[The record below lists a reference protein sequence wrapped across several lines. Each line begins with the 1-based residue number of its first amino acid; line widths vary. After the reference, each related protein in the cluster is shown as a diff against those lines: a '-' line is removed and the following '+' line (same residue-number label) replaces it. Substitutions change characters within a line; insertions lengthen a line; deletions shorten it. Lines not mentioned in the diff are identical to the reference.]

1 MKLANIDLKGLN
13 TYASHRSV
21 QENYLLDCNNVV
33 CDKAGVIST
42 RRGFSFLD
50 DALVNCKKI
59 FSAIQN
65 IFVNADSKL
74 YYDGGGTFTQVTF
87 PNTSTIDAND
97 SNQKIQI
104 EDQNKS
110 LYFNGKRVS
119 SETNNPIDKKIKK
132 LSTVTSNVMNAG
144 LEAPINLALV
154 ASASGSFA
162 ANESIAVRVFY
173 QYTDENNYLV
183 TSPVSERVVGI
194 NDTGAAAKFTL
205 SFQIPNQLMDR
216 PVNIYYAVSNTVTNP
231 VVPDDNLFWGTN
243 TLVTSAVNINSGLN
257 SVFTVSEII
266 ERTSISDPVDLYTNS
281 QQQGIL
287 QNNDPP
293 VCSVDL
299 ETYQGYTF
307 YGNLIDRLLKRVY
320 SIDIP
325 INGVAIVLDGISY
338 TRKATSN
345 YAAHEFSGT
354 TTAEQILDLCRCVTA
369 TQTKYKMSIEPL
381 ITLGIEIWTPK
392 AQYPVTGLP
401 WYIKST
407 HFGVRIYCL
416 QEFYGGGFGNT
427 VLQIYNTTTSTWE
440 PDSAAAS
447 DISSLSCVG
456 AYNGKVYV
464 LAGGDSY
471 GGYTISATTK
481 IYDIVN
487 NSWTTG
493 TTFPGSPAYGQMSCV
508 DDTTGIIYVFGG
520 FKSTGSISA
529 EAWSYDTNT
538 DTWTALTNI
547 TAGKYSGGCVYDNG
561 SIYVI
566 AGFSA
571 LNTTTATMY
580 RYDIGANTW
589 STMTAMTAARG
600 ACAAA
605 VKNGA
610 IYVTGG
616 TATGTWM
623 DNSMTPPDYWAT
635 IGTGTNT
642 MYVYSI
648 GGASWSTSTDTI
660 LESIWTHDMTVV
672 GNAMYIVGGMTTNN
686 TYRFAGT
693 NFVDNNYATL
703 SERYQF
709 GGVYALLQERFIGEG
724 VDIPYTSSY
733 ISDENFTGSTSPL
746 YRFEQKNTVQF
757 SKQGQ
762 PEAVPFFNNFQCGS
776 ASYDILRLSAL
787 RSSLMILKTDGIY
800 QLNGV
805 SPETFSVQQLDPT
818 FVLIAPQSLAKL
830 NNEIY
835 CLTNKGVVAIN
846 ESGAKIIS
854 YPIKDLI
861 DYDVAQVANLKTDIN
876 GTAYEDDYRYILTIN
891 DKTYTYN
898 YVSDQW
904 TIWFSGKSD
913 IASWTVFNSNLY
925 YLDSTRAYKE
935 RKTLTSADF
944 QDENNAGIDASIK
957 FNNLELNPG
966 NMMDVIAMQI
976 LQRTQSNL
984 TASITPDNNF
994 NSGTLF
1000 TQLLDKYVVRVMFP
1014 NECRKAFYFRPL
1026 IEWNTEVAATP
1037 GTFSDLQLEGLDFDY
1052 DETQSNIK

>member
-42 RRGFSFLD
+42 RRGFSFFN
-50 DALVNCKKI
+50 DALVSCKKI

-74 YYDGGGTFTQVTF
+74 YYDGGAGTFTQVTF

-119 SETNNPIDKKIKK
+119 SETGNPVDKKIKK
-132 LSTVTSNVMNAG
+132 LSRVSSNVVNAG
-144 LEAPINLALV
+144 LEAPINLSLTLLTGQLGQIPANN
-154 ASASGSFA
+154 SFA
-162 ANESIAVRVFY
+162 IRVFY
-173 QYTDENNYLV
+173 QYTDANDFLITSQVSDRIVGTNTSGSAAAFELKFQIPVQYLD
-183 TSPVSERVVGI
+183 RVVGI
-194 NDTGAAAKFTL
+194 
-205 SFQIPNQLMDR
+205 
-216 PVNIYYAVSNTVTNP
+216 YYAISNFTTSP
-231 VVPDDNLFWGTN
+231 VIPDDNLFWSST
-243 TLVTSAVNINSGLN
+243 TLMFDSVNINNGLD
-257 SVFTVSEII
+257 SVFTFSDFVSRDNILNA
-266 ERTSISDPVDLYTNS
+266 VDLYTNAS
-281 QQQGIL
+281 QEGIL
-287 QNNDPP
+287 YNNTPP
-293 VCSVDL
+293 ICAVDI
-299 ETYQGYTF
+299 ETYQNFTF
-307 YGNLIDRLLKRVY
+307 YANVLDRLQKRV
-320 SIDIP
+320 IAKEPLI
-325 INGVAIVLDGISY
+325 GVTALTIGGITY
-338 TRKATSN
+338 QRAATSD
-345 YAAHEFSGT
+345 YSATPVLFSGSNSYYT
-354 TTAEQILDLCRCVTA
+354 CLDLCRAVTA
-369 TQTKYKMSIEPL
+369 TQKQYRLIFEDDNEIEVEVWQSRNKIPGNGVRG
-381 ITLGIEIWTPK
+381 LGASNGTYI
-392 AQYPVTGLP
+392 YNVDSVTGVLYQYTP
-401 WYIKST
+401 STNTWKQLSAADPTILEPTCQYYNGYLYVVGGYKSGLT
-407 HFGVRIYCL
+407 SIPTQRYNIATDTWDQTLAPMTTPIDGIY
-416 QEFYGGGFGNT
+416 QSGSFIYNDKIYVVGGFGT
-427 VLQIYNTTTSTWE
+427 
-440 PDSAAAS
+440 
-447 DISSLSCVG
+447 
-456 AYNGKVYV
+456 
-464 LAGGDSY
+464 AGFQN
-471 GGYTISATTK
+471 IVK
-481 IYDIVN
+481 IYDITN
-487 NSWTTG
+487 NSW
-493 TTFPGSPAYGQMSCV
+493 
-508 DDTTGIIYVFGG
+508 
-520 FKSTGSISA
+520 STGANLPTATTYIACAALGDFAYCVGGQVSGPALTNVLHIYDIINDSWSTGANYPFSIYGVAITAYNGFIYTAGGVTFTSSA
-529 EAWSYDTNT
+529 NVSFVKYDPTAN
-538 DTWTALTNI
+538 TWTA
-547 TAGKYSGGCVYDNG
+547 GDNTLEK
-561 SIYVI
+561 I
-566 AGFSA
+566 AYCLASVVDGA
-571 LNTTTATMY
+571 LY
-580 RYDIGANTW
+580 I
-589 STMTAMTAARG
+589 
-600 ACAAA
+600 
-605 VKNGA
+605 
-610 IYVTGG
+610 TGG
-616 TATGTWM
+616 YGDATQT
-623 DNSMTPPDYWAT
+623 
-635 IGTGTNT
+635 T
-642 MYVYSI
+642 M
-648 GGASWSTSTDTI
+648 
-660 LESIWTHDMTVV
+660 
-672 GNAMYIVGGMTTNN
+672 
-686 TYRFAGT
+686 
-693 NFVDNNYATL
+693 
-703 SERYQF
+703 SERYKIDGFLLQF
-709 GGVYALLQERFIGEG
+709 QERFIGDG
-724 VDIPYTSSY
+724 TDISYTSNY
-733 ISDENFTGSTSPL
+733 ITDYDFEFTDTAL

-876 GTAYEDDYRYILTIN
+876 GTAYEDDYRYVLTIN
-891 DKTYTYN
+891 NKTYTYN

-925 YLDSTRAYKE
+925 YLDSTRAYRE

-1026 IEWNTEVAATP
+1026 IEWNTEIAASP

-1052 DETQSNIK
+1052 DETASNIK

>member
-42 RRGFSFLD
+42 RRGFSFFD

-74 YYDGGGTFTQVTF
+74 YYDGGAGTFTQVTF

-119 SETNNPIDKKIKK
+119 SETGPPVDKKIKK
-132 LSTVTSNVMNAG
+132 LSSVSSNVVNAG
-144 LEAPINLALV
+144 LEAPINLSLTLLTGQLGQIPANN
-154 ASASGSFA
+154 SFA
-162 ANESIAVRVFY
+162 IRVFY
-173 QYTDENNYLV
+173 QYTDANDFLITSQVSDRIVGTNTSGSAAAFELKFQIPVQYLD
-183 TSPVSERVVGI
+183 RVVGI
-194 NDTGAAAKFTL
+194 
-205 SFQIPNQLMDR
+205 
-216 PVNIYYAVSNTVTNP
+216 YYAISNFTTSP
-231 VVPDDNLFWGTN
+231 VIPDDNLFWSKS
-243 TLVTSAVNINSGLN
+243 TLMFNSVNINVGVD
-257 SVFTVSEII
+257 SVFIFSDFVSRENI
-266 ERTSISDPVDLYTNS
+266 ENAVDLYTNAT
-281 QQQGIL
+281 QEGIL
-287 QNNDPP
+287 YNNTPP
-293 VCSVDL
+293 ICAIDI
-299 ETYQGYTF
+299 ETYQGFTF
-307 YGNLIDRLLKRVY
+307 YGNVLDRLQKRVFCIDPLIGVTALTIDGVNYQRSTTSDY
-320 SIDIP
+320 SASP
-325 INGVAIVLDGISY
+325 VL
-338 TRKATSN
+338 
-345 YAAHEFSGT
+345 FSGSDSYYT
-354 TTAEQILDLCRCVTA
+354 CLDLCRAVTA
-369 TQTKYKMSIEPL
+369 TQTKYRMVFESDNETEVRVWSQKSPL
-381 ITLGIEIWTPK
+381 PGAGIIGLGATDGTL
-392 AQYPVTGLP
+392 
-401 WYIKST
+401 
-407 HFGVRIYCL
+407 
-416 QEFYGGGFGNT
+416 
-427 VLQIYNTTTSTWE
+427 IYNI
-440 PDSAAAS
+440 D
-447 DISSLSCVG
+447 
-456 AYNGKVYV
+456 N
-464 LAGGDSY
+464 
-471 GGYTISATTK
+471 
-481 IYDIVN
+481 
-487 NSWTTG
+487 
-493 TTFPGSPAYGQMSCV
+493 
-508 DDTTGIIYVFGG
+508 TTGILYSFNPLSNSWKQLATSDPTILYPSMQYHNGYLYTVAGYKAGVTNIPIQRYNIATNTWDQSLAPLATFLDGIAFSASFVYQDKIYVG
-520 FKSTGSISA
+520 TGQ
-529 EAWSYDTNT
+529 
-538 DTWTALTNI
+538 
-547 TAGKYSGGCVYDNG
+547 GNG
-561 SIYVI
+561 SIVDSFYC
-566 AGFSA
+566 
-571 LNTTTATMY
+571 
-580 RYDIGANTW
+580 YDITNNTW
-589 STMTAMTAARG
+589 STKASYPIIADRVACGVYGDYAYFIAGFYSFGFNNAVYIYDILNDSWSSGANIPTARG
-600 ACAAA
+600 AVAA
-605 VKNGA
+605 VGYNGY
-610 IYVTGG
+610 IYVAGGAVAGSDQTIQFYRYNIASNSWETLSNLLQATAYGIVTVVQGSLYITGG
-616 TATGTWM
+616 QTTGNIAT
-623 DNSMTPPDYWAT
+623 T
-635 IGTGTNT
+635 I
-642 MYVYSI
+642 
-648 GGASWSTSTDTI
+648 
-660 LESIWTHDMTVV
+660 
-672 GNAMYIVGGMTTNN
+672 
-686 TYRFAGT
+686 
-693 NFVDNNYATL
+693 
-703 SERYQF
+703 SEKYKIDGFIAQF
-709 GGVYALLQERFIGEG
+709 QERFIGEET
-724 VDIPYTSSY
+724 DILYTSNY
-733 ISDENFTGSTSPL
+733 ITNYNFEFTDTPL

-891 DKTYTYN
+891 NKTYTYN

-925 YLDSTRAYKE
+925 YLDSTRAYRE

-1026 IEWNTEVAATP
+1026 IEWNTEIAATP

-1052 DETQSNIK
+1052 DETASNIK